1 MFFSLLTNQ
10 NENSNDSYP
19 SSESEESNDNTK
31 TVAGSQNAVKKG
43 YCVKQGGVVSIN
55 QLLFR
60 WMIYLYNSD
69 FTGSKIFG
77 QKLKLRAIVCPIFLS
92 ISYGQDLVN
101 ERSLFFFIYDK

>member
-1 MFFSLLTNQ
+1 M
-10 NENSNDSYP
+10 
-19 SSESEESNDNTK
+19 
-31 TVAGSQNAVKKG
+31 KKG

-101 ERSLFFFIYDK
+101 ERSFFFHLLQMKYIQNSCNLSEYGIRFMYVFDLFKEILN